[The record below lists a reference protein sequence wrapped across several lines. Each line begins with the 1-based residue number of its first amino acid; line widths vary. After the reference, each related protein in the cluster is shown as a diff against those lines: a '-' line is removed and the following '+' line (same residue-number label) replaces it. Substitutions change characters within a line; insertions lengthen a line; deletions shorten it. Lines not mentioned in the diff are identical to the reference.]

1 MSHINLNRFGSKS
14 AVSVEVAQVIA
25 QHSASC
31 IADTGSFHVAFSG
44 GSLPAIVCEHLVK
57 QPLVSAI
64 DWSKWHIWLVDE
76 RCVALD
82 HADSSWRLVHEHLL
96 SHDGVNIPRQNLHP
110 LPECARFAVAPVP
123 TGPTGEPERLVKQ
136 AAAEYA
142 SELLLSGVMISRDTP
157 SIHAASAHHNTMPVL
172 DLTLLGFGP
181 DGHTASLFPGRD
193 HDDVRFHKSGPEWLV
208 SPSVITYV
216 TDSPKPPA
224 MRITMSLPCIL
235 ASRRVFAVGCGG
247 DKAQVLQG
255 VFMDGTMGGSGV
267 GPVLTISKVIFKHPN
282 VSIWTDDAACALLQ

>member
-1 MSHINLNRFGSKS
+1 MSHVKLNRFGSK
-14 AVSVEVAQVIA
+14 AGVSVEVAQIIA
-25 QHSASC
+25 QHSATC
-31 IADTGSFHVAFSG
+31 IADTGSFHVAWSG

-57 QPLVSAI
+57 QPLVSTI

-82 HADSSWRLVHEHLL
+82 HADSSWRLVQEHLL
-96 SHDGVNIPRQNLHP
+96 SHDGVNVPRENLHP

-123 TGPTGEPERLVKQ
+123 TGHTGEAERLVKQ

-142 SELLLSGVMISRDTP
+142 SDLMLSGVEISRD
-157 SIHAASAHHNTMPVL
+157 IHGMHSTHITMPVL

-193 HDDVRFHKSGPEWLV
+193 HDDVRFRKSDTEWLV
-208 SPSVITYV
+208 APSVVTYV

-235 ASRRVFAVGCGG
+235 ASRRIFAVGCGG
-247 DKAQVLQG
+247 DKAPVLQG
-255 VFMDGTMGGSGV
+255 VFMDGTMAGAGV

-282 VSIWTDDAACALLQ
+282 VSIWTDDAACVLLP